1 MILQHHL
8 ATHSWPETPTGRHNA
23 ALSVSV
29 GITLAGK
36 PPKPPSSAR
45 WLERYPS
52 QFHATLVTGY
62 DGGATVFRGV
72 GMKDL
77 QTVIGELR
85 RLQPEL
91 RTRYPIREMGV
102 FGSWVRGEQT
112 DDSDL
117 DVLVDLDD
125 GITLIDFVGLQLA
138 LADALG
144 MRVDLVMKEG
154 LKPRIGERILSEVVR
169 V

>member
-1 MILQHHL
+1 
-8 ATHSWPETPTGRHNA
+8 
-23 ALSVSV
+23 
-29 GITLAGK
+29 
-36 PPKPPSSAR
+36 
-45 WLERYPS
+45 
-52 QFHATLVTGY
+52 
-62 DGGATVFRGV
+62 
-72 GMKDL
+72 MKDL
-77 QTVIGELR
+77 QAVIAELR

-91 RTRYPIREMGV
+91 RRRYPIREMGV

-112 DDSDL
+112 EGSDL

-125 GITLIDFVGLQLA
+125 GVTLIDFVGLQLA

-144 MRVDLVMKEG
+144 VRVDLVMKDG

>member
-1 MILQHHL
+1 M
-8 ATHSWPETPTGRHNA
+8 RHYQRV
-23 ALSVSV
+23 LVSP
-29 GITLAGK
+29 LPAGPS
-36 PPKPPSSAR
+36 PPVLPNT
-45 WLERYPS
+45 EI
-52 QFHATLVTGY
+52 GY
-62 DGGATVFRGV
+62 DGGATTVFRGV

-144 MRVDLVMKEG
+144 MRVDLVMREG

>member
-1 MILQHHL
+1 
-8 ATHSWPETPTGRHNA
+8 
-23 ALSVSV
+23 
-29 GITLAGK
+29 
-36 PPKPPSSAR
+36 
-45 WLERYPS
+45 
-52 QFHATLVTGY
+52 
-62 DGGATVFRGV
+62 
-72 GMKDL
+72 MKDL
-77 QTVIGELR
+77 QEVIAEMR

-91 RTRYPIREMGV
+91 RRRYPIREMGV

-112 DDSDL
+112 EGSDI

-125 GITLIDFVGLQLA
+125 GVTLIDFVGLQLA

-144 MRVDLVMKEG
+144 VRVDLVMKEG

>member
-1 MILQHHL
+1 
-8 ATHSWPETPTGRHNA
+8 
-23 ALSVSV
+23 
-29 GITLAGK
+29 
-36 PPKPPSSAR
+36 
-45 WLERYPS
+45 
-52 QFHATLVTGY
+52 LVTGY

>member
-1 MILQHHL
+1 
-8 ATHSWPETPTGRHNA
+8 
-23 ALSVSV
+23 
-29 GITLAGK
+29 
-36 PPKPPSSAR
+36 
-45 WLERYPS
+45 
-52 QFHATLVTGY
+52 
-62 DGGATVFRGV
+62 
-72 GMKDL
+72 
-77 QTVIGELR
+77 
-85 RLQPEL
+85 
-91 RTRYPIREMGV
+91 
-102 FGSWVRGEQT
+102 VRGEQT

-144 MRVDLVMKEG
+144 MRVDLVMREG

>member
-1 MILQHHL
+1 
-8 ATHSWPETPTGRHNA
+8 
-23 ALSVSV
+23 
-29 GITLAGK
+29 
-36 PPKPPSSAR
+36 
-45 WLERYPS
+45 
-52 QFHATLVTGY
+52 
-62 DGGATVFRGV
+62 
-72 GMKDL
+72 MKDL
-77 QTVIGELR
+77 QAVIAELR

-91 RTRYPIREMGV
+91 RRRYPIREMGV

-112 DDSDL
+112 EGSDI

-144 MRVDLVMKEG
+144 VRVDLVMKDG

>member
-1 MILQHHL
+1 
-8 ATHSWPETPTGRHNA
+8 
-23 ALSVSV
+23 
-29 GITLAGK
+29 
-36 PPKPPSSAR
+36 
-45 WLERYPS
+45 
-52 QFHATLVTGY
+52 
-62 DGGATVFRGV
+62 
-72 GMKDL
+72 
-77 QTVIGELR
+77 
-85 RLQPEL
+85 
-91 RTRYPIREMGV
+91 MGV

>member
-1 MILQHHL
+1 L
-8 ATHSWPETPTGRHNA
+8 ALLA
-23 ALSVSV
+23 A
-29 GITLAGK
+29 
-36 PPKPPSSAR
+36 
-45 WLERYPS
+45 
-52 QFHATLVTGY
+52 
-62 DGGATVFRGV
+62 
-72 GMKDL
+72 
-77 QTVIGELR
+77 
-85 RLQPEL
+85 L

-112 DDSDL
+112 DGSDL
-117 DVLVDLDD
+117 DVRVDLDD
-125 GITLIDFVGLQLA
+125 GITLIAFVGLQLA

>member
-1 MILQHHL
+1 
-8 ATHSWPETPTGRHNA
+8 
-23 ALSVSV
+23 
-29 GITLAGK
+29 
-36 PPKPPSSAR
+36 
-45 WLERYPS
+45 
-52 QFHATLVTGY
+52 
-62 DGGATVFRGV
+62 
-72 GMKDL
+72 
-77 QTVIGELR
+77 
-85 RLQPEL
+85 
-91 RTRYPIREMGV
+91 
-102 FGSWVRGEQT
+102 VRGEQT

>member
-1 MILQHHL
+1 
-8 ATHSWPETPTGRHNA
+8 
-23 ALSVSV
+23 
-29 GITLAGK
+29 
-36 PPKPPSSAR
+36 
-45 WLERYPS
+45 
-52 QFHATLVTGY
+52 
-62 DGGATVFRGV
+62 
-72 GMKDL
+72 MKDL
-77 QTVIGELR
+77 QTVIAELR

-125 GITLIDFVGLQLA
+125 GVTLIDFVRLQLA

-144 MRVDLVMKEG
+144 VRVDLVMKDG